1 MAKGLE
7 STGVSTEKMQ
17 NATSA
22 LLAGLKK
29 LMEEVKKKDA
39 KKVIFCFFQLKIQ
52 FVQEKQ
58 EKCPVVSKEM
68 LTNGK
73 KTDPSHP
80 PSLLVARAGN
90 KFGRTLYKQL
100 RKMGKTGNL
109 VVSPFSLASTL
120 AMLLPGVKGLTL
132 SQVAITCETIVRVM
146 IGFQMEKVLFVPPM
160 KQTLTGF
167 RYLQRHSSL
176 GKYG

>member
-1 MAKGLE
+1 M
-7 STGVSTEKMQ
+7 
-17 NATSA
+17 
-22 LLAGLKK
+22 
-29 LMEEVKKKDA
+29 
-39 KKVIFCFFQLKIQ
+39 CFFLQLKIQ
-52 FVQEKQ
+52 FAQEKQ

>member
-1 MAKGLE
+1 M
-7 STGVSTEKMQ
+7 
-17 NATSA
+17 
-22 LLAGLKK
+22 
-29 LMEEVKKKDA
+29 
-39 KKVIFCFFQLKIQ
+39 CFFIQLKVQ
-52 FVQEKQ
+52 FAQEKQ

-132 SQVAITCETIVRVM
+132 SQVAITYCSCDDWIPDGESPLCSPNEADLDR
-146 IGFQMEKVLFVPPM
+146 L
-160 KQTLTGF
+160 
-167 RYLQRHSSL
+167 
-176 GKYG
+176 